1 MENALKNVDSIV
13 KDRKLSV
20 GAKALFFYILNI
32 GNTEYPDRNTIAFD
46 LNISN
51 CTLGKY
57 LKELTKSGYITCVQ
71 NKENGKFS
79 KNNYTLNIGKWFYAK
94 AEI

>member
-1 MENALKNVDSIV
+1 MTENNSEFIKNVSQKIV
-13 KDRKLSV
+13 CDKNIPV

-32 GNTEYPDRNTIAFD
+32 KKSEYPNRNKIAFD

-57 LKELTKSGYITCVQ
+57 LKELTKSGYIICIQ
-71 NKENGKFS
+71 NKKNGKFTT
-79 KNNYTLNIGKWFYAK
+79 NHYTLNIK
-94 AEI
+94 E

>member
-1 MENALKNVDSIV
+1 MENALKNIDSIV

-79 KNNYTLNIGKWFYAK
+79 KNNYTLNIGK
-94 AEI
+94 

>member
-20 GAKALFFYILNI
+20 GAKALFFYILSL
-32 GNTEYPDRNTIAFD
+32 GNTEYPDRNKIAFD

-79 KNNYTLNIGKWFYAK
+79 KNNYTLNIGK
-94 AEI
+94 

>member
-1 MENALKNVDSIV
+1 MKNALKNVDSIV

-32 GNTEYPDRNTIAFD
+32 GNTESPDRNKIAFD

-57 LKELTKSGYITCVQ
+57 LKELIKSGYIICIQ
-71 NKENGKFS
+71 NKKNGKFTT
-79 KNNYTLNIGKWFYAK
+79 NHYTLNIK
-94 AEI
+94 E